1 MNYPSLRVPICS
13 ALLLTC
19 VAACD
24 RTPPAS
30 EAVTPA
36 NSATLAAKTELAP
49 AKQEAPVRAS
59 GSSALQPLVNA
70 AKEKFETTHAGASI
84 EVSAGGSKKGIADVA
99 SGAVQIGNS
108 DIFAPDD
115 LKAKLVDHKVAV
127 VGFAAMG
134 NKGPFNEKVSA
145 LTMEQLS
152 KIFQGQI
159 KNWSEVG
166 GSNQTILVIN
176 RAPASGTRAV
186 FGNIVL
192 GGDKFVESQT
202 EDNSGAL
209 VTKLKQS
216 KGAISYLALSFK
228 DPELVTFGIKVDG
241 KLVEPSDENIKNGLY
256 PIWSYEHMYTSG
268 EATGLAQTFLAYMTS
283 PEFQRSVLPQVKGF
297 IPVIDMKVQRDH
309 D

>member
-1 MNYPSLRVPICS
+1 MFVLFFL
-13 ALLLTC
+13 AG
-19 VAACD
+19 CD
-24 RTPPAS
+24 KSQPPPA
-30 EAVTPA
+30 ETKAPPA
-36 NSATLAAKTELAP
+36 ASLAAAVQP
-49 AKQEAPVRAS
+49 AKAEGPVRAS

-70 AKEKFETTHAGASI
+70 AKEKFEATHPGSSI
-84 EVSAGGSKKGIADVA
+84 EVSAGGSKKGLADVA

-115 LKAKLVDHKVAV
+115 LKTKLVDHKVAV
-127 VGFAAMG
+127 VGFAAMA
-134 NKGPFNEKVSA
+134 NKGPFDEKIPA

-166 GSNQTILVIN
+166 GTSQPIVVIN

-186 FGNIVL
+186 FGSIVL

-209 VTKLKQS
+209 VTKLKQT

-228 DPELVTFGIKVDG
+228 DPELVTLGLKVDG
-241 KLVEPSDENIKNGLY
+241 KTVEPSDDNIKTGSY
-256 PIWSYEHMYTSG
+256 PIWSYEHMYTNG
-268 EATGLAQTFLAYMTS
+268 EANGLAEQFLTYMLA
-283 PEFQRSVLPQVKGF
+283 PDFQRSVLPQVKGF
-297 IPVIDMKVQRDH
+297 VPVIDMKVQREH